1 MKYLIA
7 ITGINLLTG
16 LSSPPAYLD
25 PGSGSFILQL
35 LIASAVG
42 IMFALRGY
50 WSKLISLFKKSKSE
64 DSEDKE

>member
-16 LSSPPAYLD
+16 SPSPFAYLD

-50 WSKLISLFKKSKSE
+50 WSKLISMFKKSDTE
-64 DSEDKE
+64 DSEDEE